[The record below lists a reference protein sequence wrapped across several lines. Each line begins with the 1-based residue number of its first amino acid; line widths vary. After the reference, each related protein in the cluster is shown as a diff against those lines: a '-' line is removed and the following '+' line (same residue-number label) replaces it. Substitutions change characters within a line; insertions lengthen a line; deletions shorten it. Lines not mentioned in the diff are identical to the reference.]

1 MRKVIYFVA
10 SSLDGFIAGPN
21 GEVDWLMRV
30 HKTVKGEG
38 DYCMREL
45 DRAIDTVSMG
55 RATHDFALAHGMSGH
70 PGAKNYIF
78 TRSKP
83 AGERDGVEYVAGDPA
98 ELVRKLRT
106 KPGKDIWLMGGG
118 AIARD
123 FLIGGVLDELVVTQI
138 PMLLGKGIPMF
149 RHPHPEFALE
159 VLESTPY
166 KSGVVQLRCAV
177 RGAQRSKAKS
187 RRG

>member
-1 MRKVIYFVA
+1 MRKVIYYFA
-10 SSLDGFIAGPN
+10 ASLDGFIAGPN
-21 GEVDWLMRV
+21 GEVDWLMDF

-38 DYCMREL
+38 DYGMREL
-45 DRAIDTVSMG
+45 DRGIDTVIMG

-83 AGERDGVEYVAGDPA
+83 AGERDGVEYVSGDPA
-98 ELVRKLRT
+98 ELIRELRKN
-106 KPGKDIWLMGGG
+106 PGKDIWLMGGG

-123 FLIGGVLDELVVTQI
+123 FLIAGVLDEIVVTLI
-138 PMLLGKGIPMF
+138 PALLGEGIPMF
-149 RHPHPEFALE
+149 RQPHPEFALQ
-159 VLESTPY
+159 VLETKPY

-177 RGAQRSKAKS
+177 KSKSKT

>member
-1 MRKVIYFVA
+1 MRKVSYFVA

-21 GEVDWLMRV
+21 GEVDWLMRF
-30 HKTVKGEG
+30 HKTAKGEG
-38 DYCMREL
+38 DYGMREL
-45 DRAIDTVSMG
+45 DRSIDTVIMG
-55 RATHDFALAHGMSGH
+55 RATHDFALAHGMIGH

-83 AGERDGVEYVAGDPA
+83 AGERDGVEYVSGDPA
-98 ELVRKLRT
+98 ELIKKLRT

-123 FLIGGVLDELVVTQI
+123 FLVAGALDEIVVTLI
-138 PMLLGKGIPMF
+138 PILLGEGIPLF
-149 RHPHPEFALE
+149 RHPHPEFALQ
-159 VLESTPY
+159 VLDTKPY

-177 RGAQRSKAKS
+177 KSKSKPHRG
-187 RRG
+187 